1 MMNRYGRLLNPPS
14 TTLNI
19 QQNDLRKKQKKKK
32 RKKNRDASGINFLT
46 QQSLSRQ
53 RRDGVTAGKGE

>member
-1 MMNRYGRLLNPPS
+1 MH
-14 TTLNI
+14 
-19 QQNDLRKKQKKKK
+19 KKYE
-32 RKKNRDASGINFLT
+32 DACGINFLT